1 MQLNIQI
8 LTHSIPSYACAI
20 GDQKEV
26 VLTGGFGNRREVSVY
41 STRVVPFVRNL
52 ADLNTGR
59 QYHACASYNDGEKN
73 VRKKMSKTLKY
84 TCKLILIIF

>member
-26 VLTGGFGNRREVSVY
+26 VLTGGFGNRRAVSVY
-41 STRVVPFVRNL
+41 NDFGFVRNL

-59 QYHACASYNDGEKN
+59 QYHACASYKDGEKN

-84 TCKLILIIF
+84 TCKFILIIF